1 MLLDL
6 VSKNRSY
13 RRFDEEKRLTQN
25 DLLEM
30 VNCARLSPSASNR
43 QVLRYYLVTEK
54 KDCDLIF
61 PHLGWAGYLKTWD
74 GPEPGER
81 PAAYIIMLIPRKAGN
96 YQFVDSGIAAQSI
109 MLSAAE
115 KGIGGCILGSVQK
128 EAVQSLFRLPASLEV
143 VLVLALGIPAEKV
156 VLEEMADPSAI
167 EYWRDEDGAHH
178 VPKRKL
184 EDIIL
189 SGDSQKVFEGYK

>member
-6 VSKNRSY
+6 VTQNRSY
-13 RRFDEEKRLTQN
+13 RRFDEEKRLNQN

-43 QVLRYYLVTEK
+43 QVLRSYLITEK
-54 KDCDLIF
+54 KDCALIF
-61 PHLGWAGYLKTWD
+61 PHLNWAGYLKTWE

-81 PAAYIIMLIPRKAGN
+81 PAAYIIMLAPRKMENPQYIDA
-96 YQFVDSGIAAQSI
+96 GIAAQSM
-109 MLSAAE
+109 MLCAAE
-115 KGIGGCILGSVQK
+115 KGIGGCMLASVQK
-128 EAVQSLFRLPASLEV
+128 EAVHSLFRLPASMEV

-156 VLEEMADPSAI
+156 VIETMSDPSAI
-167 EYWRDEDGAHH
+167 EYWRDEQGVHH

-184 EDIIL
+184 EDIVL
-189 SGDSQKVFEGYK
+189 SESDYQIFESYK